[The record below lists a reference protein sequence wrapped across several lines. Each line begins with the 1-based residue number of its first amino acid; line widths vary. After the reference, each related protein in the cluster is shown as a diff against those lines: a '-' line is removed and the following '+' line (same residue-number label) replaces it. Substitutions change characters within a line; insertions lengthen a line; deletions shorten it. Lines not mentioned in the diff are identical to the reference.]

1 MVINLVI
8 IQISHDIGIIVMF
21 LGKKIQIT
29 NTFIPSPYNF
39 YIFTTTVCLNFL
51 MAIQPLLLHVPFPY

>member
-8 IQISHDIGIIVMF
+8 IQIYHDIGIIVMF

-29 NTFIPSPYNF
+29 NTFIPSPNNF
-39 YIFTTTVCLNFL
+39 YIFTTTVCL
-51 MAIQPLLLHVPFPY
+51 

>member
-1 MVINLVI
+1 MSLILQKRLMVINLVI

-39 YIFTTTVCLNFL
+39 YIFTTTVCL
-51 MAIQPLLLHVPFPY
+51 